1 MTRDDRLSLVLF
13 LLRLSVFLVMLMW
26 TIDKFVRP
34 EHAGSVYEN
43 FYAIGGLSAGVIYLI
58 GLIELAILIGFVLGY
73 RKRWTYG
80 AVLIFH
86 AVSTL
91 SSFRQ
96 YFTPFKGVNLL
107 FYAAWPMLAA
117 CFPFTISGIAI
128 RYGRFN
134 ISHNRPSMRI

>member
-1 MTRDDRLSLVLF
+1 MTTPDDRLPLALL

-34 EHAGSVYEN
+34 EHAGGVYEE
-43 FYAIGGLSAGVIYLI
+43 FYSIGGLGAGVFYLI
-58 GLIELAILIGFVLGY
+58 GLIELAVLIGFVLGY
-73 RKRWTYG
+73 RKRWTYA

-91 SSFRQ
+91 SSFGQ
-96 YFTPFKGVNLL
+96 YLTPFEGTNLL

-117 CFPFTISGIAI
+117 CFALYYLRDSDLRWTIDKV
-128 RYGRFN
+128 
-134 ISHNRPSMRI
+134 